1 MDAATSTTASPA
13 TTPTASRRGS
23 TTAPSGLPT
32 PTATTTWR
40 AGAAVPS
47 SPATGI
53 PRPHVAATTARTPVA
68 VPPSTAADS
77 QTNNLPRKTSAAR
90 LATAPAVVPGK
101 KAAVAAACKPAR
113 TPTTPVADAPRAEWN
128 SSVSDLDKLRLSP
141 EEQERRKRL
150 LAPQP
155 GQYLPPRSSTSSAT
169 TAPRT
174 RRRIT
179 PADSP
184 TWPDH
189 PPPAPR
195 APKVRAAPS
204 PVGDD
209 ATSWTADTDSDDG
222 EDVDEDV
229 RAFERRRQGRK
240 QHVGTSRSRS
250 RARRVGAAV
259 ETRPVAAVG
268 NAWPRDA
275 TRRLA
280 LALAYARAAVHSS
293 EPLVDE
299 SELPEDDDE
308 GEWASAATAAK
319 VVDQMAVAV
328 TVLARKVSEL
338 SADAVA
344 ERARRV
350 EGERDAAK
358 VREELADIRA
368 QLAVLST
375 QVQASAASA
384 AAAAAATRS
393 PALGFGL
400 LNMTP
405 MLATNKRMSALGF
418 GMDPAAVSEDVPI
431 GVRAADLDA
440 ANADMDRA
448 LLSMESVEDEVE

>member
-1 MDAATSTTASPA
+1 MDAATSTSTTASPV

-40 AGAAVPS
+40 AGIAPS

-53 PRPHVAATTARTPVA
+53 PRPHVAATTRTPAA
-68 VPPSTAADS
+68 VLPSTAPSTAAE
-77 QTNNLPRKTSAAR
+77 TNLPRKTSATR

-101 KAAVAAACKPAR
+101 KTAIAASKPTAR
-113 TPTTPVADAPRAEWN
+113 APTTPVADAPRAEWN

-155 GQYLPPRSSTSSAT
+155 GQYLPPRSSTSA
-169 TAPRT
+169 APSRT

-179 PADSP
+179 PADAP

-189 PPPAPR
+189 PPPPPR

-204 PVGDD
+204 PVGGDD
-209 ATSWTADTDSDDG
+209 ATSWTAEDSEG
-222 EDVDEDV
+222 SADVDEDV
-229 RAFERRRQGRK
+229 RAFERRRQVRK
-240 QHVGTSRSRS
+240 GGTSRSRS
-250 RARRVGAAV
+250 RARRVRAAV
-259 ETRPVAAVG
+259 EARPVAG
-268 NAWPRDA
+268 NTWPRDA
-275 TRRLA
+275 TRRLS
-280 LALAYARAAVHSS
+280 LALAYARASVHGS

-299 SELPEDDDE
+299 CELPEDEDE
-308 GEWASAATAAK
+308 GEWASPATAAK
-319 VVDQMAVAV
+319 VVDQMAVTV
-328 TVLARKVSEL
+328 TVLARKVGEL
-338 SADAVA
+338 SADAAA

-350 EGERDAAK
+350 EAERDAAK
-358 VREELADIRA
+358 VRDELADIRA
-368 QLAVLST
+368 QLAALSS

-405 MLATNKRMSALGF
+405 MLATNKRMSTLGF
-418 GMDPAAVSEDVPI
+418 GLDPAGMSEDVPV

-448 LLSMESVEDEVE
+448 LLSMESPEDEVE